1 MNFQENQFGSIFL
14 VTLKQLRQPKNV
26 VKVTKVFYSVHL
38 SKYFSLIITLLHVS
52 LQMLHIFKFV

>member
-26 VKVTKVFYSVHL
+26 FKVTKVF
-38 SKYFSLIITLLHVS
+38 
-52 LQMLHIFKFV
+52 LQCAPQ